1 VSNAKPTN
9 DEGATTM
16 PQTIFSLD
24 HRLAE
29 IRQVGD
35 DLRAERYADQV
46 RQAGRRQGGS
56 MAVLFRDLFSSLQT
70 PKANRLATH

>member
-1 VSNAKPTN
+1 
-9 DEGATTM
+9 M

-29 IRQVGD
+29 LRQVGD

-46 RQAGRRQGGS
+46 RHAGRRQAGS
-56 MAVLFRDLFSSLQT
+56 VTVLFRDLFSSLQA
-70 PKANRLATH
+70 PRHNRLATH